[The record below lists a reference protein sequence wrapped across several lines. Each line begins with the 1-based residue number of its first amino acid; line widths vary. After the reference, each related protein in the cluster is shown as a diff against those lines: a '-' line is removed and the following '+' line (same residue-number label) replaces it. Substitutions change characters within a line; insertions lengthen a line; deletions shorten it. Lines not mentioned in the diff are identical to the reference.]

1 MSLEAQIEALL
12 FITDQPLSA
21 ARLAE
26 VLPGNEREEIGKAIQ
41 ALEEKYSEGDRAFHI
56 ARIAGGFQLLTKEEF
71 GPLVRQL
78 FRGKRRV
85 RLTKAALET
94 LAIIAYKQPTTRPE
108 VDAIRGVAS
117 GGVLETLMER
127 DLVRIAGRAEGIGR
141 PLLYSTT
148 PVFLQYLGLNNLKD
162 LPSLSELEAMIAE
175 REEAD
180 RAEEDREMRELAD
193 LAGPAPEERPAASL
207 EERLAEEQLP
217 SLDEIDGELQE
228 QTAQLA
234 EVSTRLADHAREDS
248 DGSEAKAP
256 AAAAAAVADDSAPLT
271 EGNVADESTRDEAT
285 VLAEAASETNS
296 LLEATA
302 DQSDNAEET
311 AESRTPEP
319 GPA

>member
-26 VLPGNEREEIGKAIQ
+26 VLPGHEREAIAGSIE
-41 ALEEKYSEGDRAFHI
+41 ALEKKYAEGDNAFHI
-56 ARIAGGFQLLTKEEF
+56 VRIAGGFQLLTKEEF

-141 PLLYSTT
+141 PLLYATT
-148 PVFLQYLGLNNLKD
+148 PTFLQYLGLNNIKD
-162 LPSLSELEAMIAE
+162 LPSLSELETMIAE

-180 RAEEDREMRELAD
+180 RAEEEREMQELAE
-193 LAGPAPEERPAASL
+193 LAGPETAAAAAATRPAATL
-207 EERLAEEQLP
+207 EERLAAQHLP
-217 SLDEIDGELQE
+217 SLEEIDSELQ
-228 QTAQLA
+228 AQGLQLE
-234 EVSTRLADHAREDS
+234 EVSSR
-248 DGSEAKAP
+248 
-256 AAAAAAVADDSAPLT
+256 LT
-271 EGNVADESTRDEAT
+271 EEANHN
-285 VLAEAASETNS
+285 EASSEP
-296 LLEATA
+296 AG
-302 DQSDNAEET
+302 
-311 AESRTPEP
+311 EP
-319 GPA
+319 GPT

>member
-21 ARLAE
+21 SRLAE
-26 VLPGNEREEIGKAIQ
+26 VLPGNEREEIAKAIKD
-41 ALEEKYSEGDRAFHI
+41 LEKKYSEGDRAFHI

-141 PLLYSTT
+141 PLLYATT
-148 PVFLQYLGLNNLKD
+148 ATFLQYLGLNNIKD

-180 RAEEDREMRELAD
+180 RIEEEREMQELAD
-193 LAGPAPEERPAASL
+193 LAGPAPEPERPAATL
-207 EERLAEEQLP
+207 EERLAEEELP
-217 SLDEIDGELQE
+217 SLDEIDTELQA
-228 QTAQLA
+228 QGAQLQ
-234 EVSTRLADHAREDS
+234 EVSSRLADHARDNDDNADADS
-248 DGSEAKAP
+248 SSAAVVEGSEEQPTAVEM
-256 AAAAAAVADDSAPLT
+256 AASLQAETLQAETSQS
-271 EGNVADESTRDEAT
+271 EQGDEA
-285 VLAEAASETNS
+285 S
-296 LLEATA
+296 
-302 DQSDNAEET
+302 
-311 AESRTPEP
+311 ESRTPEP
-319 GPA
+319 GRA